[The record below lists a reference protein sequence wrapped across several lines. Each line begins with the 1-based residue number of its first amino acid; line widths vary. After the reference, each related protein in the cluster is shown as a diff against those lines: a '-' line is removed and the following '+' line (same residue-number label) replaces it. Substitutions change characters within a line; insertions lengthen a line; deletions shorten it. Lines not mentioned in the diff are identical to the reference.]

1 MPQLFNTFGYYLK
14 MMRALLSGFFRFGL
28 GVILL
33 LLVGFKGIA
42 QNQEPFILGGALQQ
56 GSVIVHT
63 PKIEHFA
70 GTHPIGF
77 ELNLQKQT
85 TGTQYWQQLYR
96 YPRFGLSLTYF
107 QYQNP
112 VLGQSW
118 AFSPYLS
125 LPVLQKNNSAV
136 YFRFGTGLAYL
147 SNRYNFEQNPT
158 NNVISNNINAVIQT
172 RLEYTRKISA
182 HLGLLT
188 AVGLNHYSNG
198 GDTKPNLG
206 LNIATATV
214 GLNYYHQPA
223 LQFKTQP
230 KPPLTQKNFV
240 FINTSVGVK
249 QRAEND
255 LNKYIVNSIAVG
267 TLRRLNQKSTLALAL
282 EGFYD
287 PSLFP
292 RRGWD
297 PRVPAGT
304 KPDIRRASLTGG
316 HELNF
321 GNLALGTHVGW
332 YIYRPYK
339 ADAGTFQRLEIKWQF
354 HKNLYLAGG
363 LKLHDLI
370 KADIFEYRLGVRI

>member
-1 MPQLFNTFGYYLK
+1 
-14 MMRALLSGFFRFGL
+14 MRALLSGFFRFGL
-28 GVILL
+28 GVVVL
-33 LLVGFKGIA
+33 LLVGLKSIA
-42 QNQEPFILGGALQQ
+42 QNPAPLILGGALQQ
-56 GSVIVHT
+56 GSVMVHT
-63 PKIEHFA
+63 PKIRHFA
-70 GTHPIGF
+70 GTHPRGL

-85 TGTQYWQQLYR
+85 TGNRYWQQLYR
-96 YPRFGLSLTYF
+96 YPRIGLSLTYF

-112 VLGQSW
+112 VLGQSL

-125 LPVLQKNNSAV
+125 LPVLQKSKNEV

-147 SNRYNFEQNPT
+147 TNRYDFEHNPT

-172 RLEYTRKISA
+172 RLEYTRIISPN
-182 HLGLLT
+182 LGLVT

-198 GDTKPNLG
+198 GDSKPNLG

-214 GLNYYHQPA
+214 GLNYYRQPA
-223 LQFKTQP
+223 PELKHLP
-230 KPPLTQKNFV
+230 EPSIPQKNFV
-240 FINTSVGVK
+240 FISTSIGIK
-249 QRAEND
+249 QRAEID
-255 LNKYIVNSIAVG
+255 LNKYVVNSIAVG
-267 TLRRLNQKSTLALAL
+267 TLHRLNHKSTLALAL

-321 GNLALGTHVGW
+321 GNLSFGTHLGW

-339 ADAGTFQRLEIKWQF
+339 ADAGIFQRLEIKWQF

-363 LKLHDLI
+363 LKLHDVI
-370 KADIFEYRLGVRI
+370 KADIFEYRLGLRI